1 MYIYS
6 NKFKTIEMTKKSD
19 INIFEVAQ
27 KAEPL
32 SEPKALDAAFY
43 AIQVY
48 LDLIKNDKE
57 KISDF
62 EDLVNDLFLRADKAS

>member
-6 NKFKTIEMTKKSD
+6 NNFKIIEMTMKSN
-19 INIFEVAQ
+19 ISIFEMAK
-27 KAEPL
+27 KAKPL
-32 SEPKALDAAFY
+32 SELNALDAALD

-62 EDLVNDLFLRADKAS
+62 EGLVNDLFSRARKAT

>member
-1 MYIYS
+1 
-6 NKFKTIEMTKKSD
+6 MTKKSD

-32 SEPKALDAAFY
+32 SEPKALDSAID

-48 LDLIKNDKE
+48 LDLITNNKE
-57 KISDF
+57 KINDF
-62 EDLVNDLFLRADKAS
+62 KDLINNLFSRTHKAS

>member
-1 MYIYS
+1 
-6 NKFKTIEMTKKSD
+6 MTKKSD

-32 SEPKALDAAFY
+32 SEPKALDAALD

-48 LDLIKNDKE
+48 LVLIKNDKE
-57 KISDF
+57 KNSDF
-62 EDLVNDLFLRADKAS
+62 KDLVNELFSRAHKAS

>member
-6 NKFKTIEMTKKSD
+6 NNLKIIEMTKKSKFS
-19 INIFEVAQ
+19 IFEMAK

-32 SEPKALDAAFY
+32 SEPKALDAALY

-48 LDLIKNDKE
+48 LDLIKKDKE

-62 EDLVNDLFLRADKAS
+62 ENLINDFFSRARKTI

>member
-1 MYIYS
+1 
-6 NKFKTIEMTKKSD
+6 MTKKSD

-32 SEPKALDAAFY
+32 SEPKALDSAID

-48 LDLIKNDKE
+48 LDLIKKDKD

-62 EDLVNDLFLRADKAS
+62 DDLVRNLFSRAHKAS

>member
-1 MYIYS
+1 
-6 NKFKTIEMTKKSD
+6 MTKKSD

-32 SEPKALDAAFY
+32 SEPKALDSAID

-48 LDLIKNDKE
+48 LDLITNNKE
-57 KISDF
+57 KINDF
-62 EDLVNDLFLRADKAS
+62 KDLVNDLFSRTHKTS